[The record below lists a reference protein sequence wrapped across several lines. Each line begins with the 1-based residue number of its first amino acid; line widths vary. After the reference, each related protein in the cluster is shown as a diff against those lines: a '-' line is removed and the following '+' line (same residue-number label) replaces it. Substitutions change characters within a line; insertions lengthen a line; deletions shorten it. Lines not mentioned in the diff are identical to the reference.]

1 MKIDRLP
8 ATRYLSRQFAK
19 FEVEFN
25 SRPDRTLVMTLN
37 SAAGEQVAC
46 RVIRL
51 EELRDA
57 QLLESLINRIRR
69 DLATE
74 DGPLQTSDVEHF
86 KDPVPLQNFHESSEP
101 LRKRRIVCAGSK
113 LQTLARLSA

>member
-1 MKIDRLP
+1 MKFDRLP
-8 ATRYLSRQFAK
+8 ATRYLSRQFAE
-19 FEVEFN
+19 FEVKFN
-25 SRPDRTLVMTLN
+25 SRPDGNLVMTLSN
-37 SAAGEQVAC
+37 SAGGQVAC

-51 EELRDA
+51 EEQRDVH
-57 QLLESLINRIRR
+57 LLESLISRIRR

-86 KDPVPLQNFHESSEP
+86 KAPVPLQNFYESSEP

-113 LQTLARLSA
+113 LQAQAQMNT